1 MARKQITKKP
11 ERERFKR
18 EIVKLIVEWG
28 GIATDE
34 EHGEYRMNTKA
45 GPLSLHACLDDD
57 YDSPCTVFGRF
68 DFALVGSALVG
79 ASVPSGKHNFHFSPG
94 VTCDDAIDELRR
106 FFERVKPTTLD
117 HFADQTSL
125 VPQAV
130 VETVLEEKGV
140 LPFRRGSSICLR
152 MSDPLY
158 MYTHPD
164 KKDFEQAVAWF
175 TLHCEQRLI
184 QLWDTNPRIRQKLAS
199 ESGRDIAYTFVAHW
213 LDAYLDS
220 PPKYRKKHPNWSTKY
235 NYESMVA

>member
-94 VTCDDAIDELRR
+94 VTCDDAIGELRR
-106 FFERVKPTTLD
+106 FFERVKPTTVD

-125 VPQAV
+125 VPVAV
-130 VETVLEEKGV
+130 VSTVLEEHGIND
-140 LPFRRGSSICLR
+140 LRGTRGRLR
-152 MSDPLY
+152 MTDPLY
-158 MYTHPD
+158 MHGNPD
-164 KKDFEQAVAWF
+164 HKDFNQAVAWF
-175 TLHCEQRLI
+175 ADHCEQRLI

-199 ESGRDIAYTFVAHW
+199 ESGCDVAYAFVAHW
-213 LDAYLDS
+213 LDAYLDC
-220 PPKYRKKHPNWSTKY
+220 PPKYRDKHPNWETKY